1 MKRKKIIIICTIV
14 LIILL
19 SILVIKLI
27 SSPKLDKQEQVNNE
41 QQILDDDD
49 KLSKEELE
57 SIEKNFPD
65 LFSPGEGAKEYLQN
79 LTKFTSYQIKD
90 TKKDYTIIETSDSNA
105 NIRTYVI
112 YNNGIYFEYAEDIN
126 LENPGIV
133 KNPNIAIMVVLTT
146 INRKLDNDYNYYI
159 TQLDNDYE
167 VEIVSKTLLKSGQDG
182 LITSYRVNQNGE
194 YAPGSIN

>member
-1 MKRKKIIIICTIV
+1 MKLKKIILICTIV

-19 SILVIKLI
+19 SILVIKLV

-65 LFSPGEGAKEYLQN
+65 LFSPGEGAKEYLEN